1 MRTKPVLSDSL
12 NNRILCETSWTHDG
26 EVRLQ
31 PRTTYSDRMS
41 HCCNASRRPA
51 HEYSSLGPGAKGHFH
66 LNKAKGLGD
75 LRICEASLLDHRHRF
90 SAATEERE
98 NAPVAD
104 PDHQKDHSSARKEVT
119 LDKSSDLQKEM
130 KRA

>member
-1 MRTKPVLSDSL
+1 MRTKPVLSESL

-31 PRTTYSDRMS
+31 PRTTYSDPMS

-75 LRICEASLLDHRHRF
+75 LRICDASVK
-90 SAATEERE
+90 
-98 NAPVAD
+98 PVCWTTD
-104 PDHQKDHSSARKEVT
+104 TGSQQRPRKEKMH
-119 LDKSSDLQKEM
+119 L
-130 KRA
+130 